1 MTNPTTRC
9 STLLPTMFALKW
21 TILFAALVA
30 VSGIFAETA
39 TAQSI
44 GGSGFGRYL
53 IPSFS
58 RFPETQPAPKTIRP
72 QHKQQTHHH
81 RKPKVSRRAR

>member
-1 MTNPTTRC
+1 MINPTKRC
-9 STLLPTMFALKW
+9 STLLPSMFALKW

-30 VSGIFAETA
+30 VSGIFPETA

-58 RFPETQPAPKTIRP
+58 RFPETQPAPKTVHP
-72 QHKQQTHHH
+72 QQKPQTHRH
-81 RKPKVSRRAR
+81 RKPTVSRRAK